1 VNATKGSRWPW
12 LRVALVAFV
21 LIWILGPRPLRE
33 SVPILLVFL
42 LALGLEIQFLV
53 SALRGGGPSRAP
65 DRGPQPVDREWYGFD
80 GQETEDEDEEWD
92 EEQDDEDDGGG
103 WSRTA
108 PRARPLRSFATGIA
122 VITALVV
129 AVVLLGRD
137 TGWAA
142 IPGERR
148 AEAVARYSDEASRI
162 AEKPVTIRCDEGRDY
177 VGAVQHADGVA
188 VVGGELAILTPEICN
203 DLYRLAFEHETN
215 GVHTGRA
222 LAVLA
227 HESWHLRGEAD
238 ESTAEC
244 YALQSGVTLG
254 ERLGLTEGRAL
265 QLMRE
270 QRIENALRGA
280 DTLEYRLTS
289 ECRDGG
295 RLDLDPASSPFP

>member
-1 VNATKGSRWPW
+1 MDATRRPRWPW
-12 LRVALVAFV
+12 LRVALVGFV
-21 LIWILGPRPLRE
+21 LAWILGPRPLRD

-80 GQETEDEDEEWD
+80 GHETEDEDGEE
-92 EEQDDEDDGGG
+92 EDDETDD

-129 AVVLLGRD
+129 AVVLVGRD
-137 TGWAA
+137 SGWAA
-142 IPGERR
+142 IPGDRR
-148 AEAVARYSDEASRI
+148 AEAVARFSAEASRI
-162 AEKPVTIRCDEGRDY
+162 AKKPVTIRCDEGRDY

-188 VVGGELAILTPEICN
+188 VVGGDLAIVTPEICN
-203 DLYRLAFEHETN
+203 DLYRLAFERETN

-244 YALQSGVTLG
+244 FALQSGVSLG

-270 QRIENALRGA
+270 QRIENALRGV
-280 DTLEYRLTS
+280 DTLEYRLTA
-289 ECRDGG
+289 ECRESG
-295 RLDLDPASSPFP
+295 RLDLDPASGTFP

>member
-1 VNATKGSRWPW
+1 MDTTRRSPW
-12 LRVALVAFV
+12 LWLRLGLVAFV
-21 LIWILGPRPLRE
+21 LAWILGPRALRD

-53 SALRGGGPSRAP
+53 SALRGGGPSRTP
-65 DRGPQPVDREWYGFD
+65 DRSPQAIDREWYGFD
-80 GQETEDEDEEWD
+80 GQDMDGEEDEDSEAD
-92 EEQDDEDDGGG
+92 
-103 WSRTA
+103 WSPA
-108 PRARPLRSFATGIA
+108 PPRAHPLRNFGIGVA
-122 VITALVV
+122 VISGLVV
-129 AVVLLGRD
+129 AVMLLGRD

-148 AEAVARYSDEASRI
+148 AEAVARFSAEASRI
-162 AEKPVTIRCDEGRDY
+162 ADKPVSVRCDEARDY

-188 VVGGELAILTPEICN
+188 TVGGDLAILTPEICD

-215 GVHTGRA
+215 GVRTGRA

-244 YALQSGVTLG
+244 YALQSGVPLG

-265 QLMRE
+265 QLMRQ

-280 DTLEYRLTS
+280 DTLEYRLTA

-295 RLDLDPASSPFP
+295 QLDLDPASRSFP

>member
-1 VNATKGSRWPW
+1 VDGTKGSPW
-12 LRVALVAFV
+12 LWLRLGLVAFV
-21 LIWILGPRPLRE
+21 LAWILGPRALRD

-53 SALRGGGPSRAP
+53 SALRSGGPSRTP
-65 DRGPQPVDREWYGFD
+65 DRSPQPIDREWYGLD
-80 GQETEDEDEEWD
+80 GRDTEVEEDEDGEADWFP
-92 EEQDDEDDGGG
+92 
-103 WSRTA
+103 A
-108 PRARPLRSFATGIA
+108 PPPARPLRNFAIGIA
-122 VITALVV
+122 IVTGLAAAIVLVD
-129 AVVLLGRD
+129 RD

-148 AEAVARYSDEASRI
+148 AEAVARFSEEASRI
-162 AEKPVTIRCDEGRDY
+162 ADKPVAIRCDEARDY

-188 VVGGELAILTPEICN
+188 AVGGELAILTPEICK

-215 GVHTGRA
+215 GVRTGRA

-227 HESWHLRGEAD
+227 HESWHLRGEGD

-254 ERLGLTEGRAL
+254 ERLGLTEGRAR
-265 QLMRE
+265 QLMRQ

-280 DTLEYRLTS
+280 DTLEYRLTAD
-289 ECRDGG
+289 CRDGG
-295 RLDLDPASSPFP
+295 RLDLDRASSAFP

>member
-1 VNATKGSRWPW
+1 MDATRGSPW
-12 LRVALVAFV
+12 LWLRIALFAFV
-21 LIWILGPRPLRE
+21 LAWILGPRALRD

-53 SALRGGGPSRAP
+53 SALRGGGSSHTP

-80 GQETEDEDEEWD
+80 GHEDDDEEGD
-92 EEQDDEDDGGG
+92 EAERPD
-103 WSRTA
+103 WSPSA
-108 PRARPLRSFATGIA
+108 PRAHPLRNFGIGIA
-122 VITALVV
+122 VIAGLVV
-129 AVVLLGRD
+129 AVVLIGRD

-148 AEAVARYSDEASRI
+148 AEAVSRFSDEASRI
-162 AEKPVTIRCDEGRDY
+162 AGKPVAVRCDEARDY

-188 VVGGELAILTPEICN
+188 AVGGDLAIVTPEICN

-215 GVHTGRA
+215 GVRTGRA

-244 YALQSGVTLG
+244 FALQSGITLG
-254 ERLGLTEGRAL
+254 ERLGLSRGRAL
-265 QLMRE
+265 QLMRQ

-280 DTLEYRLTS
+280 DTLAYRLTA

-295 RLDLDPASSPFP
+295 QLDLDPASSTFP